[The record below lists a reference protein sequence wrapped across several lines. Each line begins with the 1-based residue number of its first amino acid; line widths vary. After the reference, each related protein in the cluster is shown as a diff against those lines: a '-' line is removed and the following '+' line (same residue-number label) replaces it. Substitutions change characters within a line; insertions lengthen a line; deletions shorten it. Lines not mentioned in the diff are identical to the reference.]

1 MPELRLRQMTE
12 TEFEA
17 YRQRAVTEYAEENVA
32 AGSWTAEGAQD
43 RAADEFEQLLP
54 AGVATD
60 DMLLFMAEGP
70 GGEVVGSVWLSLKTP
85 RGGDEYAWIYAIE
98 VAADH
103 RGKGYGR
110 ALLTA
115 AEAELR
121 SRGVPAVGLNVFG
134 PNVVA
139 QRLYAS
145 AGYELTSQ
153 EMRKAL

>member
-1 MPELRLRQMTE
+1 MPELRLRPMTE
-12 TEFEA
+12 PEFQT
-17 YRQRAVTEYAEENVA
+17 YRQRAVTEYAEEHVA
-32 AGSWTAEGAQD
+32 AGSWSAEEAQERATA
-43 RAADEFEQLLP
+43 EFEQLLP
-54 AGVATD
+54 AGVGTA
-60 DMLLFMAEGP
+60 DMLLLMAEDL

-98 VAADH
+98 VVTEY

-134 PNVVA
+134 PNLIA

-145 AGYELTSQ
+145 AGYELMSQ
-153 EMRKAL
+153 QMRKAL